1 MKAINLNILR
11 KHWKEI
17 LFVVALFG
25 YGGNE
30 VSKIIQSDNDL
41 YTSINEAAIIKH
53 PKGNLTAYQIDIM
66 YTMNQ
71 GTTGDGVPSSMY
83 NRDFV
88 IQDNYIVLPGAAPT
102 TNAVEKE
109 IGTPVQGFKV
119 NHIFNI
125 RKVSTVREY
134 KEELNPKEP
143 EDE

>member
-1 MKAINLNILR
+1 MKAINLL
-11 KHWKEI
+11 KTYWKEI

-30 VSKIIQSDNDL
+30 VSKILQDNNDL
-41 YTSINEAAIIKH
+41 YTSINEAAIIKY
-53 PKGNLTAYQIDIM
+53 PKGSLTAYRIDIM
-66 YTMNQ
+66 YTMEQ

-88 IQDNYIVLPGAAPT
+88 IQNKYLVLPGAAPT

-109 IGTPVQGFKV
+109 IGSPIQGFKV

-125 RKVSTVREY
+125 REVTVVREH
-134 KEELNPKEP
+134 KESLEPKEP